1 MNYWEQRTKQLNK
14 ALEKDEER
22 LKKRLVN
29 HYRREAKRLDKEIA
43 SFYQRYGEKN
53 IIEYRKLLQ
62 QMSSDDVQLLYED
75 MDEFARKY
83 PQYSHLMPTRANIYK
98 LTRLEGLQQSVY
110 MAQLRLGA
118 ITDIELTAH
127 LEKQAKRYGRAADTA
142 NGKVFNMVNE
152 QTAKG
157 FVNTEWSNGKN
168 FSQRIWDNAQKL
180 ADTLNTELA
189 QGFARGETYEKLT
202 KQITDKFE
210 TVSRNNA
217 YRLIYTEGTYVMNE
231 SSIQGFSEDFEQ
243 YEYSVV
249 EDGHACPICTAL
261 NGKVFNIKD
270 RVPGVNFPP
279 MHPWCR
285 CTFKIHVDDWSEWL
299 QSQSN
304 KTRAEKVLN
313 NLSANG
319 KMLKDVDTGKYQ
331 FPITEKSLERVKA
344 IDYKP
349 FPHFEAANAEIQ
361 NQRYQILKRA
371 KQFEVGT
378 ECSNVVRKNGGFAET
393 IVDGTPGA
401 NRVKINDLNYAYY
414 GIHNHPDNRVLSLED
429 LFICL
434 SRNNMVGIECIGNSG
449 NVIYSFA
456 KVSGADVVGY
466 TNYLNTK
473 YLEYEACKK
482 TNDIERAYKICEEAF
497 DEAKKYGYKIYRR

>member
-22 LKKRLVN
+22 LKRRLVN
-29 HYRREAKRLDKEIA
+29 YYRREARRLDKEIA
-43 SFYQRYGEKN
+43 SFYQRYGENN

-62 QMSSDDVQLLYED
+62 QMSSDDIQLLYED

-127 LEKQAKRYGRAADTA
+127 LEKQAKRYSRAADTA

-152 QTAKG
+152 QTVKG
-157 FVNTEWSNGKN
+157 FVNNNWSNGKN

-189 QGFARGETYEKLT
+189 QGFARGEAYEKLT

-270 RVPGVNFPP
+270 RVPGINFPP

-299 QSQSN
+299 KAQSN
-304 KTRAEKVLN
+304 KTRAQKVIERLSSGDGKGLTLITNSAINKVPLISTPKMTNADVLKLQALHKELLEYARDNNNSEEVAFLVNSKFEKF
-313 NLSANG
+313 
-319 KMLKDVDTGKYQ
+319 DVIKGDIESLDLTGKSAKY
-331 FPITEKSLERVKA
+331 
-344 IDYKP
+344 
-349 FPHFEAANAEIQ
+349 
-361 NQRYQILKRA
+361 IL
-371 KQFEVGT
+371 
-378 ECSNVVRKNGGFAET
+378 
-393 IVDGTPGA
+393 
-401 NRVKINDLNYAYY
+401 
-414 GIHNHPDNRVLSLED
+414 HNHPNNSSFSLNDISYLIQNKPEFISLVTNTGKVELLELNED
-429 LFICL
+429 FNKATFKVKFKRLKKKYKKDIA
-434 SRNNMVGIECIGNSG
+434 NN
-449 NVIYSFA
+449 
-456 KVSGADVVGY
+456 KKKGY
-466 TNYLNTK
+466 TKIAENLLNDKSLGFT
-473 YLEYEACKK
+473 L
-482 TNDIERAYKICEEAF
+482 RS
-497 DEAKKYGYKIYRR
+497 

>member
-22 LKKRLVN
+22 LKRRLVN
-29 HYRREAKRLDKEIA
+29 YYKREAKRLDKEIA
-43 SFYQRYGEKN
+43 SFYQRYGENN

-62 QMSSDDVQLLYED
+62 QMSSDDIQLLYED

-127 LEKQAKRYGRAADTA
+127 LEKQAKRYGKAADTA
-142 NGKVFNMVNE
+142 NGKVFSMVNE
-152 QTAKG
+152 QTVKG

-180 ADTLNTELA
+180 SDTLNTELA

-243 YEYSVV
+243 YEYSIV

-261 NGKVFNIKD
+261 DGKVFNIRD

-285 CTFKIHVDDWSEWL
+285 CTFRIHVDDWSEWL
-299 QSQSN
+299 KSQSN
-304 KTRAEKVLN
+304 KTRAQKVIERLSSGDGKGLTLITDSAINKVPLISTPKMTNADALKLQALHKELLEYARDNNNSEEVAFLVNSNFEKF
-313 NLSANG
+313 
-319 KMLKDVDTGKYQ
+319 DVIKGDIESLDLTGKSAKY
-331 FPITEKSLERVKA
+331 
-344 IDYKP
+344 
-349 FPHFEAANAEIQ
+349 
-361 NQRYQILKRA
+361 IL
-371 KQFEVGT
+371 
-378 ECSNVVRKNGGFAET
+378 
-393 IVDGTPGA
+393 
-401 NRVKINDLNYAYY
+401 
-414 GIHNHPDNRVLSLED
+414 HNHP
-429 LFICL
+429 
-434 SRNNMVGIECIGNSG
+434 NNS
-449 NVIYSFA
+449 SF
-456 KVSGADVVGY
+456 SI
-466 TNYLNTK
+466 
-473 YLEYEACKK
+473 
-482 TNDIERAYKICEEAF
+482 NDIAF
-497 DEAKKYGYKIYRR
+497 LIDNKSDFISVVKNNGSVELLEIIDFDRRQFTVEMKRLRKKYQKDIANDLEKGYNNITRELLLKSKSGLHLRS

>member
-14 ALEKDEER
+14 SLEKDEER
-22 LKKRLVN
+22 LKRRLVN
-29 HYRREAKRLDKEIA
+29 YYKREAKRLDKEIA

-62 QMSSDDVQLLYED
+62 QMSSDDIQLLYED

-127 LEKQAKRYGRAADTA
+127 LEKQAKRYGKAADTA

-152 QTAKG
+152 QTVKG

-180 ADTLNTELA
+180 SDTLNTELA

-243 YEYSVV
+243 YEYSIV
-249 EDGHACPICTAL
+249 EDGHACSICTAL
-261 NGKVFNIKD
+261 DGKVFNIRD

-285 CTFKIHVDDWSEWL
+285 CSFKIHVDDWSEWL
-299 QSQSN
+299 KSQSN

-313 NLSANG
+313 NLSENDIISG
-319 KMLKDVDTGKYQ
+319 GITGALDPNSK
-331 FPITEKSLERVKA
+331 E
-344 IDYKP
+344 
-349 FPHFEAANAEIQ
+349 ANAHAKLYYEEIR
-361 NQRYQILKRA
+361 NRTTDVAAI
-371 KQFEVGT
+371 
-378 ECSNVVRKNGGFAET
+378 SKNTGIDEESIKA
-393 IVDGTPGA
+393 
-401 NRVKINDLNYAYY
+401 VKNYVFYDTHDLGDR
-414 GIHNHPDNRVLSLED
+414 GIR
-429 LFICL
+429 
-434 SRNNMVGIECIGNSG
+434 R
-449 NVIYSFA
+449 
-456 KVSGADVVGY
+456 
-466 TNYLNTK
+466 
-473 YLEYEACKK
+473 
-482 TNDIERAYKICEEAF
+482 F
-497 DEAKKYGYKIYRR
+497 DESYDMAQSWNRLIDGKQEKHDITLIYHELYEKELVDKGMSQDMAHIKATKKHNYIREVEEYNDKIAKHKGNR

>member
-1 MNYWEQRTKQLNK
+1 MNYWKQQTKQLNK

-22 LKKRLVN
+22 LKRRLVN
-29 HYRREAKRLDKEIA
+29 YYKKEAKRLDKEIA
-43 SFYQRYGEKN
+43 SFYQRYGEN
-53 IIEYRKLLQ
+53 NMIEYRKLLQ
-62 QMSSDDVQLLYED
+62 QMSSDDIQLLYED
-75 MDEFARKY
+75 MNEFARKY

-152 QTAKG
+152 QTVKG
-157 FVNTEWSNGKN
+157 FVNNNWSNGKN

-189 QGFARGETYEKLT
+189 QGFARGEAYEKLT

-249 EDGHACPICTAL
+249 EDGHACPICTDL

-299 QSQSN
+299 KAQSN
-304 KTRAEKVLN
+304 KTRAQKVIERLSSGDGKGLTLITDSAINKVPLISTPKMTNADALKLQALHKELLEYARDNNNSEEVAFLVNSKFEKF
-313 NLSANG
+313 
-319 KMLKDVDTGKYQ
+319 DVIKGDIESLDLTGKSAKYILHNHPNNSS
-331 FPITEKSLERVKA
+331 FSMNDIVFLTDNKSDFISVVKNNGSV
-344 IDYKP
+344 
-349 FPHFEAANAEIQ
+349 ELLEIQ
-361 NQRYQILKRA
+361 NFNYRRFVVEVNRLEKKYQKDI
-371 KQFEVGT
+371 
-378 ECSNVVRKNGGFAET
+378 
-393 IVDGTPGA
+393 A
-401 NRVKINDLNYAYY
+401 NN
-414 GIHNHPDNRVLSLED
+414 LE
-429 LFICL
+429 
-434 SRNNMVGIECIGNSG
+434 
-449 NVIYSFA
+449 
-456 KVSGADVVGY
+456 KGY
-466 TNYLNTK
+466 TKVAGEL
-473 YLEYEACKK
+473 LKK
-482 TNDIERAYKICEEAF
+482 TKSGLIL
-497 DEAKKYGYKIYRR
+497 RR